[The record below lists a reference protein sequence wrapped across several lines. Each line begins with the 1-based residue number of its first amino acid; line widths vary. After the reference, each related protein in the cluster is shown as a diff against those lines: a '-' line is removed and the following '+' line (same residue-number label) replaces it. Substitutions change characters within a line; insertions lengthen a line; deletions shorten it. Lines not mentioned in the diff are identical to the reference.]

1 MNNTSYSTQTGVYF
15 KKIARISIREKAWVF
30 LVFAVIIAGVVAIVT
45 GDTMFKNLDQ
55 TKYGFFTLA
64 SACIW
69 IGIFNSIQSI
79 CKEHDIIRSE
89 YRQGTKLSAYVSA
102 HILWQAVLCLAQSA
116 IIFTI
121 CLAFGLFSGT
131 ESYALFGAYPEYFIT
146 IFLLTFGASV
156 MGLMVSSFSGTPTTA
171 MKIMPFVLIVQLI
184 LCGVLFPIEGGVA
197 AITLSKWGMSAFG
210 ATSGLNNMESAT
222 NQNIVPLLQKEMP
235 SVPDNYIDTK
245 YDFGDEMFIQSEGTI
260 LLAWELC
267 LLITFVCA
275 VISVI
280 SLKLKNRG
288 S

>member
-15 KKIARISIREKAWVF
+15 KKIARISIREKAWIF
-30 LVFAVIIAGVVAIVT
+30 LVFAVIIAAVVSLVL
-45 GDTMFKNLDQ
+45 GDTMFETREQ

-69 IGIFNSIQSI
+69 IGIFNSIQSV

-89 YRQGTKLSAYVSA
+89 YRQGTKLSAYISA
-102 HILWQAVLCLAQSA
+102 HVLWQAVLCAVQSI
-116 IIFTI
+116 IIFVMSI
-121 CLAFGLFSGT
+121 IGGLFSGAD
-131 ESYALFGAYPEYFIT
+131 SGAIFGAYPEFFIT

-171 MKIMPFVLIVQLI
+171 MKIMPFVLIVQLV
-184 LCGVLFPIEGGVA
+184 LCGVLFELGDGVDVVA
-197 AITLSKWGMSAFG
+197 GITLSKWGVSAF
-210 ATSGLNNMESAT
+210 ASSAGLNYLPDAFSEKNPELIRMMEANGYRMPDT
-222 NQNIVPLLQKEMP
+222 TDPL
-235 SVPDNYIDTK
+235 
-245 YDFGDEMFIQSEGTI
+245 YDQDAGV
-260 LLAWELC
+260 LLTAWGLC